1 MGVMNEIY
9 DVIILGAGIAGM
21 TAAIYA
27 RRANK
32 TVLVLESKVPGGQIV
47 NATDV
52 RNWPGEER
60 ISGEKLSQKIY
71 HQMNNFGA
79 EMRYEVV
86 TEAKKD
92 GDLFEVTTDEG
103 AYQGRSVIIATGSRD
118 KELGV
123 PGEKELV
130 GHGVSYC
137 VTCDGELYKGQ
148 DVAVVGGGNT
158 AMYDVLYLANL
169 ARKVYLVHR
178 RPEFRADAALVEQVR
193 KLDNVELLLG
203 QTPEKIIGENEV
215 EGLVLKNET
224 LQVKAVFVAVGRTPE
239 TEVVRELVNFDEN
252 GYIIAGEDCRTSVP
266 GVFAAGDCRTK
277 QVRQLVTAAGDGA
290 VAAGAA
296 VEYLNQK

>member
-224 LQVKAVFVAVGRTPE
+224 LPVKAVFVAVGRTPE

>member
-1 MGVMNEIY
+1 MNEIY

-32 TVLVLESKVPGGQIV
+32 TVLVVEGKVPGGQIV

-60 ISGEKLSQKIY
+60 ISGENLTQKIY
-71 HQMNNFGA
+71 HQVNNFGA
-79 EMRYEVV
+79 KVLYEVV
-86 TEAKKD
+86 ESVKKD
-92 GDLFEVTTDEG
+92 GDLFEIATDEG
-103 AYQGRSVIIATGSRD
+103 AYKGRSVIIATGSRD

-158 AMYDVLYLANL
+158 AIYDTLYLANL

-178 RPEFRADAALVEQVR
+178 RPQFRADAALVEQVQ
-193 KLDNVELLLG
+193 KLKNVELLLG
-203 QTPEKIIGENEV
+203 QIPERIIGESEV
-215 EGLVLKNET
+215 EGLMLKNET
-224 LQVKAVFVAVGRTPE
+224 LPVKAVFVAVGRTPE
-239 TEVVRELVNFDEN
+239 TEVVQGLVDLDEN
-252 GYIIAGEDCRTSVP
+252 GYIIAGEDCHTSVL

>member
-1 MGVMNEIY
+1 MNEIY

-32 TVLVLESKVPGGQIV
+32 TVLVIEGKVPGGQIV

-60 ISGEKLSQKIY
+60 IAGEELSQKIY

-79 EMRYEVV
+79 KMRYEVV
-86 TEAKKD
+86 TGVEKD

-103 AYQGRSVIIATGSRD
+103 IYQGRSVIIATGSRD

-158 AMYDVLYLANL
+158 AMYDALYLANL
-169 ARKVYLVHR
+169 AQKVYLVHR
-178 RPEFRADAALVEQVR
+178 RPQFRADAALVDQAQ
-193 KLDNVELLLG
+193 KLKNVELLLG
-203 QTPEKIIGENEV
+203 QTPERIIGESEV
-215 EGLVLKNET
+215 EGLMLKNET
-224 LQVKAVFVAVGRTPE
+224 LLVKAVFVAVGRTPE
-239 TEVVRELVNFDEN
+239 TEAVQGLVDLDKN
-252 GYIIAGEDCRTSVP
+252 GYIVAGEDCCTSVP
-266 GVFAAGDCRTK
+266 GVFAAGDCRIK